1 MDLMTDEEIVLESE
15 GALLTNKRIITNWHQ
30 RRKNDSKIPKEV
42 KLEDIAS
49 YQKISGGQ
57 EGRLHIGVPA
67 LVVGLVLTLAQILLP
82 GFIPA
87 YSLAENVVFLIG
99 TLSLILGVYF
109 SLSSLT
115 RVRPHTTVLFQVPGG
130 DDLPVYFPGKDNAD
144 AEKFGRQ
151 FARTKRGI

>member
-1 MDLMTDEEIVLESE
+1 M
-15 GALLTNKRIITNWHQ
+15 
-30 RRKNDSKIPKEV
+30 
-42 KLEDIAS
+42 
-49 YQKISGGQ
+49 
-57 EGRLHIGVPA
+57 
-67 LVVGLVLTLAQILLP
+67 
-82 GFIPA
+82 
-87 YSLAENVVFLIG
+87 FLIG